1 MKKLFQKKLSTKIT
15 LTFTL
20 SILLVTLL
28 LTTVAYVASYQM
40 TVTNV
45 GNRAADI
52 AAVSLENINVEEFN
66 SYNTEEDKDKE
77 SYKNVIDKLSFIRKI
92 SGSKYLYAMRKNDD
106 GEFEYVIDTSE
117 EPSAIGEVEEIVY
130 EEFETVYSGQPY
142 ISKKIQID
150 EYGTLVSAYSP
161 IKDNNE
167 RVVGFIGVDYDV
179 EKEYLLLLRV
189 QRILIGISIF
199 IAIVASL
206 VGILLSRSISRPI
219 VNVAN
224 LAKRIS
230 EHDLKVEKI
239 HVKSNDEIG
248 ILTNTFNLMVDSFK
262 NLIKDIQKS
271 SGLVTETSNQLTNM
285 SKSTASSIDEVKK
298 AIESVSAASSDQT
311 KHVELGTDKTNLL
324 ADSIESISSSISN
337 ITEDINETNKLNKKG
352 LETIDLLILKMKENS
367 SARNTV
373 GKVIIEVDN
382 SSKEI
387 GTIIDTINQ
396 IADQTN
402 LLALNASIESAR
414 AGEAGR
420 GFAVVADEIRK
431 LAEQSAN
438 ATQNIKSLIENIQMK
453 SKNAVKSMEI
463 ATNIDSEQNMI
474 TQDTEEIFSIL
485 SKKIQL
491 LSEDISKIKIQNEDM
506 NNKKDDIVNIIENIL
521 QLAEENS
528 SSIEETTAST
538 EEVLALIHEL
548 ESHANNLKSLS
559 DGLQKNIE
567 KFNI

>member
-1 MKKLFQKKLSTKIT
+1 MKQLFQKKLSTKIT

-20 SILLVTLL
+20 SIFLVTLL
-28 LTTVAYVASYQM
+28 LATVSYVASYQM

-45 GNRAADI
+45 GNRASEIAD
-52 AAVSLENINVEEFN
+52 VSLETINIEEFN
-66 SYNTEEDKDKE
+66 SFNTAKDQDKE
-77 SYKNVIDKLSFIRKI
+77 SYKEVREKLSNIREI
-92 SGSKYLYAMRKNDD
+92 SGSKYLYVMRKNDD
-106 GEFEYVIDTSE
+106 GKFEYIIDTSE
-117 EPSAIGEVEEIVY
+117 DPAVIGEVEENVY
-130 EEFETVYSGQPY
+130 EEFEIVYSGQPY

-150 EYGTLVSAYSP
+150 EYGTLISAYSP
-161 IKDNNE
+161 IEDKDGT
-167 RVVGFIGVDYDV
+167 VVGFVGVDYDA
-179 EKEYLLLLRV
+179 EKDYLTLIKIQRV
-189 QRILIGISIF
+189 LIGISIF
-199 IAIVASL
+199 IAIVASV
-206 VGILLSRSISRPI
+206 VGIVLSRGISRPI

-285 SKSTASSIDEVKK
+285 SKSTASSISEVTK

-311 KHVELGTDKTNLL
+311 RHVELGTDKTNLL
-324 ADSIESISSSISN
+324 ADSIESISSSIIN

-352 LETIDLLILKMKENS
+352 LETIELLLLKMQENS

-387 GTIIDTINQ
+387 GTIIDTISQ

-438 ATQNIKSLIENIQMK
+438 ATQNIKNLIGNIQTK

-463 ATNIDSEQNMI
+463 ATNIDSEQNKI

-485 SKKIQL
+485 SKKVQL
-491 LSEDISKIKIQNEDM
+491 LSDDIIKIKIQNEDM

-538 EEVLALIHEL
+538 EEVLILIKEL
-548 ESHANNLKSLS
+548 ENHANDLKNLS

-567 KFNI
+567 KFSI

>member
-1 MKKLFQKKLSTKIT
+1 
-15 LTFTL
+15 
-20 SILLVTLL
+20 
-28 LTTVAYVASYQM
+28 
-40 TVTNV
+40 
-45 GNRAADI
+45 
-52 AAVSLENINVEEFN
+52 
-66 SYNTEEDKDKE
+66 
-77 SYKNVIDKLSFIRKI
+77 
-92 SGSKYLYAMRKNDD
+92 
-106 GEFEYVIDTSE
+106 
-117 EPSAIGEVEEIVY
+117 
-130 EEFETVYSGQPY
+130 
-142 ISKKIQID
+142 
-150 EYGTLVSAYSP
+150 
-161 IKDNNE
+161 
-167 RVVGFIGVDYDV
+167 
-179 EKEYLLLLRV
+179 
-189 QRILIGISIF
+189 
-199 IAIVASL
+199 
-206 VGILLSRSISRPI
+206 
-219 VNVAN
+219 
-224 LAKRIS
+224 
-230 EHDLKVEKI
+230 
-239 HVKSNDEIG
+239 
-248 ILTNTFNLMVDSFK
+248 
-262 NLIKDIQKS
+262 
-271 SGLVTETSNQLTNM
+271 
-285 SKSTASSIDEVKK
+285 
-298 AIESVSAASSDQT
+298 
-311 KHVELGTDKTNLL
+311 
-324 ADSIESISSSISN
+324 
-337 ITEDINETNKLNKKG
+337 
-352 LETIDLLILKMKENS
+352 MKENS

-559 DGLQKNIE
+559 DGLQKI
-567 KFNI
+567 